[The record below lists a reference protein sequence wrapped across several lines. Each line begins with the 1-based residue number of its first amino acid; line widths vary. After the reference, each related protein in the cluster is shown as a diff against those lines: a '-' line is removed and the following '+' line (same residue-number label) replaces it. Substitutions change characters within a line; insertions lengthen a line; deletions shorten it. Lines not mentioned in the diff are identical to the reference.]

1 MSMEKKT
8 SERRNINRTVVKL
21 AIAVFIM
28 FGFGF
33 SLAPLYDVLCEV
45 TGLNGKTG
53 VITQEKAMLAKQ
65 AEEDR
70 IVRVQFVTNVATG
83 LPWRFEAL
91 EREIYVK
98 PGKLTFTNF
107 EATNLSQTSI
117 TGSAVP
123 SVAPSVASRYFNKT
137 DCFCFVAQNL
147 RPKQTKIMPVAF
159 IFDAK
164 IPDTVDVVTLSY
176 TFFKTEEKI

>member
-1 MSMEKKT
+1 MIDRKSSNQKGVNSTAIKLVFAA
-8 SERRNINRTVVKL
+8 VV
-21 AIAVFIM
+21 M

-33 SLAPLYDVLCEV
+33 SLVPLYDVLCEV

-53 VITQEKAMLAKQ
+53 VISQQQVKLT
-65 AEEDR
+65 EESQDNR
-70 IVRVQFVTNVATG
+70 LVKVQFVTNVAVG
-83 LPWRFEAL
+83 LPWRFKAL
-91 EREIYVK
+91 EKELFVK

-107 EATNLSQTSI
+107 EATNLSQSSI
-117 TGSAVP
+117 SGSAVP

-137 DCFCFVAQNL
+137 DCFCFVVQNL
-147 RPKQTKIMPVAF
+147 DPNQTKLMPVAF
-159 IFDAK
+159 VVDSK

>member
-1 MSMEKKT
+1 MTDRK
-8 SERRNINRTVVKL
+8 NLNRKGVNSTAVKL
-21 AIAVFIM
+21 MVTAVIM

-33 SLAPLYDVLCEV
+33 SLVPLYDILCEV

-53 VITQEKAMLAKQ
+53 VISQQQAKSS
-65 AEEDR
+65 EEPQDDR
-70 IVRVQFVTNVATG
+70 LVKVQFVTNVAVG
-83 LPWRFEAL
+83 LPWKFKAL
-91 EREIYVK
+91 EKELFVR

-107 EATNLSQTSI
+107 EATNLSQSSI
-117 TGSAVP
+117 AGSAVP

-137 DCFCFVAQNL
+137 DCFCFVVQNL
-147 RPKQTKIMPVAF
+147 DPNQTKIMPVAF
-159 IFDAK
+159 VVDSK